1 MQIFYIFPQKVKKLF
16 NSRGWVGSSGQW
28 NIVSITD
35 EIPFTCTVL
44 HWNSNIQTSLNKP
57 QQLSARPR
65 HDICFL
71 SCNVAELSL
80 LPSYQFKDEGRLRSN
95 TTPLFVFCFLK
106 MSEVSVSSLI
116 FQTWSRLGLFTYS
129 TSFNHSFTFSETW
142 RRNTNPDYDYLRRCE
157 DNTWRCSRVQT

>member
-1 MQIFYIFPQKVKKLF
+1 MQIFYIFPQKVKSSLTPEVELDHQDSETLWASQMRFHSPALYCTETQIFKHLSTNLNNCLHDHAMTFVFFLVMWLNCLF
-16 NSRGWVGSSGQW
+16 FRHISLKMKDGWGG
-28 NIVSITD
+28 
-35 EIPFTCTVL
+35 
-44 HWNSNIQTSLNKP
+44 IQ
-57 QQLSARPR
+57 
-65 HDICFL
+65 H
-71 SCNVAELSL
+71 LSL
-80 LPSYQFKDEGRLRSN
+80 C
-95 TTPLFVFCFLK
+95 FVFLK